1 MLKQIAGKSKFR
13 CADRSNVAK
22 GINFAGLTGGDAARE
37 QQAQQTVVG
46 PADNRLPHLR
56 RWRPRERQR
65 SGFGSRTSRR
75 GQQSPWVI
83 PDSEPP
89 AALPPGVYVY
99 ARVREGHEQV
109 APVRDAA
116 GRRQGH
122 SQRDCFGIQS
132 LAAENPLDFP
142 SQAVGESTG
151 TTHSLDDIFATSIGC
166 PPDRA
171 RCQASPHRSFEM
183 AWGH

>member
-13 CADRSNVAK
+13 CADRSNVAN
-22 GINFAGLTGGDAARE
+22 GINFAGLTGGTPPENNRRSRLWSVRPTTVFLIFVGGDPGSVNGAVLAQEPAAEGRK
-37 QQAQQTVVG
+37 
-46 PADNRLPHLR
+46 
-56 RWRPRERQR
+56 
-65 SGFGSRTSRR
+65 
-75 GQQSPWVI
+75 SPWVI
-83 PDSEPP
+83 PESEPP
-89 AALPPGVYVY
+89 AALPPGDYVY

-122 SQRDCFGIQS
+122 SQRDCFGIKS